1 MKYFIPLLLGLL
13 FSTACK
19 KEPEKPLCASYFN
32 ETQCAIFEQRFYPE
46 MTIPDTA
53 LAYYTA
59 TIEGK
64 KTAVYE
70 GSKTGGLSYGGGLGG
85 VRFGFYR
92 MPEWEGQIPCIIDF
106 NFPRPDDF
114 WDIPNKILYAE
125 AIFAPGLKE
134 MDTDYLEPGGWK
146 IQLSVHRNIKTRPIT
161 TSSVWP
167 FSTVSHKG
175 PSSFNKFE
183 ITKVERQDLG
193 TKVRYHL
200 WIDFQADIY
209 RETWQPAPETDW
221 YFTRI
226 ENGKAKLYV
235 DVQK

>member
-13 FSTACK
+13 LFTACK

-70 GSKTGGLSYGGGLGG
+70 GPNKGGLTYSNG
-85 VRFGFYR
+85 VKGAKFGFYR
-92 MPEWEGQIPCIIDF
+92 MPEWEGKIPGVLEF
-106 NFPRPDDF
+106 HFPQPSSF
-114 WDIPNKILYAE
+114 WNIPNNILYAE
-125 AIFAPGLKE
+125 SIFTPGLKE
-134 MDTDYLEPGGWK
+134 MDTDYLEPSGWK
-146 IQLSVHRNIKTRPIT
+146 LTLRVHSDIKTTPIT
-161 TSSVWP
+161 TSTVWP

-193 TKVRYHL
+193 GKIRYHL
-200 WIDFQADIY
+200 WIDFQAEIFREASNLIPDI
-209 RETWQPAPETDW
+209 DL

-235 DVQK
+235 DVDK

>member
-1 MKYFIPLLLGLL
+1 MKHFIPLLLVLLL
-13 FSTACK
+13 FTACK
-19 KEPEKPLCASYFN
+19 KEPEKPLCTPYFDEN
-32 ETQCAIFEQRFYPE
+32 ECAIFEQRFYPE

-70 GSKTGGLSYGGGLGG
+70 GPNKGGLTFNSGLSGAS
-85 VRFGFYR
+85 FGFYR
-92 MPEWEGQIPCIIDF
+92 MPEWEGQIPGILEF
-106 NFPRPDDF
+106 NFPQLDGF

-125 AIFAPGLKE
+125 SIFTPGLKE
-134 MDTDYLEPGGWK
+134 MDTDFLEPWGWRLRLR
-146 IQLSVHRNIKTRPIT
+146 IHRDIKTRPIT
-161 TSSVWP
+161 TSSVWL

-183 ITKVERQDLG
+183 ITKVEKQDLG
-193 TKVRYHL
+193 EKIRYHL